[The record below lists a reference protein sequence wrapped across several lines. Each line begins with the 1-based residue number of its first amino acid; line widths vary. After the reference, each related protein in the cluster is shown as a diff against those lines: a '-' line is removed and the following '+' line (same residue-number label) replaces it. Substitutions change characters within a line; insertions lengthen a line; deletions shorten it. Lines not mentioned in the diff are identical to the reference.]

1 MNRKNKLYLF
11 FNTKKTVLYNLS
23 MTILMLLIVSGIG
36 SLFYRMGLDDATII
50 LLYLLGVMIL
60 AIITTHRLYCF
71 LFSLVSV
78 LTFNYLFT
86 YPQFTFRAYNKDHVA
101 TFLIF
106 FVASFLAGALAIQLK
121 NHARMYSQDAY
132 SAQVLFN
139 TSQQLSKA
147 KDASQVFS
155 CTAVQLHKL
164 MNTGIIIYPI
174 QDEKLQPSITYGTI
188 SQSMLYKNEKNSV
201 DKVLKKGAYA
211 GLMASEQGVYAP
223 IHMDDSFF
231 GIAGIEIEKDKIDS
245 FEENILLSILGESA
259 MALKNLKILK
269 EKEEAAILAEN
280 ERLRSNLLRMISH
293 DLRTPL
299 TSIYGNASNL
309 LNHESLLDES
319 VRHNIYIDIYDDSKW
334 LIDLVE
340 NLLAITRLEEGGVD
354 LHISDDVMEDV
365 IDEALNR
372 IDRHQLEH
380 SIEFLTKDAITVA
393 KMDSRLIV
401 QVVVNL
407 INNAIKHTP
416 PGSCIQIE
424 TCTKGNQ
431 VEVSIKDDG
440 PGIPDEKKDK
450 IFEMF
455 YTGAN
460 TVADSKRSLGLGLA
474 LCQSVIQ
481 AHHGTIKVEDN
492 IPHGAIFTFT
502 LPAGGIR

>member
-1 MNRKNKLYLF
+1 M
-11 FNTKKTVLYNLS
+11 S
-23 MTILMLLIVSGIG
+23 
-36 SLFYRMGLDDATII
+36 
-50 LLYLLGVMIL
+50 
-60 AIITTHRLYCF
+60 
-71 LFSLVSV
+71 
-78 LTFNYLFT
+78 
-86 YPQFTFRAYNKDHVA
+86 
-101 TFLIF
+101 
-106 FVASFLAGALAIQLK
+106 
-121 NHARMYSQDAY
+121 
-132 SAQVLFN
+132 
-139 TSQQLSKA
+139 
-147 KDASQVFS
+147 
-155 CTAVQLHKL
+155 
-164 MNTGIIIYPI
+164 
-174 QDEKLQPSITYGTI
+174 
-188 SQSMLYKNEKNSV
+188 
-201 DKVLKKGAYA
+201 
-211 GLMASEQGVYAP
+211 VYAP
-223 IHMDDSFF
+223 
-231 GIAGIEIEKDKIDS
+231 
-245 FEENILLSILGESA
+245 
-259 MALKNLKILK
+259 
-269 EKEEAAILAEN
+269 
-280 ERLRSNLLRMISH
+280 NLLRMISH

-319 VRHNIYIDIYDDSKW
+319 VRHNIYLDIYEVILKW

-424 TCTKGNQ
+424 TCTKGDQ

-502 LPAGGIR
+502 LPSGGIR